1 MVLAAA
7 RAGSDLLEREPV
19 LEGLHRAFADACE
32 GRGGIVLVP
41 GEAGVGKTLVL
52 RRFCDEVGTSARV
65 LWGDCDALFTP
76 RPLGPFADIARATG
90 DRFRELVE
98 GRAKPHAVAGW
109 LLDELASAAPSV
121 VVVEDV
127 HWADE
132 ATLDVL
138 RIVGRRIESV
148 PAVLVMSYRDD
159 ELDRSH
165 PLRSVLGELP
175 SRGFVTRLR
184 VSCLS
189 RDAVAALAEPTGGV
203 DPDDLFARTGGNPFF
218 VTEVLA
224 AAMTDV
230 PETIRD
236 AVLARTT
243 RLDAPAR
250 ALLDAVAIFPRR
262 AEMWLLEA
270 VASPPADQLE
280 ACLRTG
286 VLTSDHDAIA
296 FRHELARLVVEE
308 SIAPDQALALH
319 RRALFALAEPPLG
332 KPELSRL
339 AHHAEAAGDRE
350 AVLSYAPRAAAEA
363 SELGAHREAA
373 SHYGRALRHAEEL
386 APRELADLLERQSRE
401 CYLTDAPDEAIDALR
416 RAAACYR
423 ALGDRLKEG
432 ETLSRLGMI
441 LWCPGRGEEARR
453 TVREAVELLEQL
465 PPGRELALAYTRLS
479 FVLATANDDDAA
491 WRSAVRAL
499 ELAEA
504 LADPDAI
511 CHALSE
517 MGSRELRKD
526 PGRGLATIER
536 ATALARE
543 RGLVELVANSYLER
557 ATTAVRT
564 HQDDLARIAF
574 EEGLAYARKEGVELH
589 ELYLLAECARF
600 ELDQGRWADAVESAQ
615 LVLGRRWVSTQ
626 PRTLA
631 LTVMART
638 RARRGDPTV
647 FPLLVEARRLAGP
660 TGELL
665 RIAPVAVAT
674 AEAAWLTGDSVAARE
689 ATEEA
694 LALAVRVEA
703 QHDIATLQA
712 WRKRAG
718 IEEPPHPLAAE
729 GPNRLELFGEFEAA
743 AAMWKEIGRPYEAAP
758 RTSGPSLLSGARSS
772 YSPISAPG
780 QRRPWSRAASAL

>member
-1 MVLAAA
+1 ML
-7 RAGSDLLEREPV
+7 G
-19 LEGLHRAFADACE
+19 
-32 GRGGIVLVP
+32 
-41 GEAGVGKTLVL
+41 AGVT
-52 RRFCDEVGTSARV
+52 D
-65 LWGDCDALFTP
+65 
-76 RPLGPFADIARATG
+76 
-90 DRFRELVE
+90 
-98 GRAKPHAVAGW
+98 
-109 LLDELASAAPSV
+109 
-121 VVVEDV
+121 
-127 HWADE
+127 
-132 ATLDVL
+132 
-138 RIVGRRIESV
+138 
-148 PAVLVMSYRDD
+148 
-159 ELDRSH
+159 
-165 PLRSVLGELP
+165 LP
-175 SRGFVTRLR
+175 
-184 VSCLS
+184 
-189 RDAVAALAEPTGGV
+189 D
-203 DPDDLFARTGGNPFF
+203 
-218 VTEVLA
+218 
-224 AAMTDV
+224 
-230 PETIRD
+230 TIRD
-236 AVLARTT
+236 AVLARTA

-270 VASPPADQLE
+270 VASPAADQLE

-286 VLTSDHDAIA
+286 VLRSDHDAIA

-319 RRALFALAEPPLG
+319 RRALVALAEPPLG
-332 KPELSRL
+332 KPDLSRL

-386 APRELADLLERQSRE
+386 APRELADLLERRSRE
-401 CYLTDAPDEAIDALR
+401 CYLTDGPDEAIDALR

-432 ETLSRLGMI
+432 ETLARLGMI

-453 TVREAVELLEQL
+453 TVREAVDLLEQL
-465 PPGRELALAYTRLS
+465 PPGRELALAYTSLS
-479 FVLATANDDDAA
+479 FVLATANDDAAA

-517 MGSRELRKD
+517 MGSRELPRD

-536 ATALARE
+536 ATALARK
-543 RGLVELVANSYLER
+543 RGLVELVANSYHAR
-557 ATTAVRT
+557 ATTAVQA

-589 ELYLLAECARF
+589 ELYLLAERARF

-615 LVLGRRWVSTQ
+615 LVLGRRWVSTL

-647 FPLLVEARRLAGP
+647 LPLLVEARALAEP

-665 RIAPVAVAT
+665 RIAPVAVAI
-674 AEAAWLTGDSVAARE
+674 AEAAGSQAIPWPPAKRPKKRWPSRCVSAPSTTSPPSRRGANAPASRSRRTRSRQRDPTDSNS
-689 ATEEA
+689 
-694 LALAVRVEA
+694 LASSRPL
-703 QHDIATLQA
+703 
-712 WRKRAG
+712 
-718 IEEPPHPLAAE
+718 PLA
-729 GPNRLELFGEFEAA
+729 
-743 AAMWKEIGRPYEAAP
+743 GRNFNAP
-758 RTSGPSLLSGARSS
+758 TRPHSHSRTSGPSLLSGARSS

-780 QRRPWSRAASAL
+780 QRRQWSRAASAR